1 MTPCPP
7 HSPYVVRALKE
18 GSYVVKCLAC
28 GLEGPKGKDSLEAKR
43 AFDKAQPQRWPL
55 ERIHRSA

>member
-18 GSYVVKCLAC
+18 GSYVVKRLAC
-28 GLEGPKGKDSLEAKR
+28 GLEGPKGKGSLEAKWE
-43 AFDKAQPQRWPL
+43 FDKALPRRGPL
-55 ERIHRSA
+55 ERIHPSA